1 MNPDRGTRLFQ
12 RRSPANAGK
21 GMFVGRTLAICV
33 RLRPRQ
39 RDALAEIAAEHETSL
54 GAVLR
59 IAVDHYLEQR
69 GRKDARSD

>member
-21 GMFVGRTLAICV
+21 GMYVGRTLALCV
-33 RLRPRQ
+33 RLTPKQ
-39 RDALAEIAAEHETSL
+39 RDQIAEIAADHETSL

-59 IAVDHYLEQR
+59 VAVDHYLEQR
-69 GRKDARSD
+69 KGKQ